1 MKKIISF
8 IGVFMLF
15 TTFNANAVHTKEI
28 SEYTLLKEQQSCFS
42 FYHGLFH
49 EYYGGINIG
58 NVGDFN
64 NLVSQCQALF
74 E

>member
-15 TTFNANAVHTKEI
+15 TSFNANAVNTKEI
-28 SEYTLLKEQQSCFS
+28 NEYILLKGQSCFS

-49 EYYGGINIG
+49 EYYGGINLD

>member
-15 TTFNANAVHTKEI
+15 TTFNANAFNTKEI
-28 SEYTLLKEQQSCFS
+28 NEHNLLKVQSCFS

-49 EYYGGINIG
+49 EYYGGINLD

-64 NLVSQCQALF
+64 YLVAQCQDAF

>member
-1 MKKIISF
+1 
-8 IGVFMLF
+8 MLF
-15 TTFNANAVHTKEI
+15 TTFNANAVNTKEI
-28 SEYTLLKEQQSCFS
+28 NEYILWKEQLSCFS

-64 NLVSQCQALF
+64 NLVSQCLALF